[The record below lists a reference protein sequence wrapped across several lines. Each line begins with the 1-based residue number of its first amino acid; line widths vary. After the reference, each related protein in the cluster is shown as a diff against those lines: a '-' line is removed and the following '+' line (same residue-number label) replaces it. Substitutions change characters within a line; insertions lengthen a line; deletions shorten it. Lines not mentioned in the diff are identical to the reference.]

1 MPRPTSRKEVLDRLR
16 KTIDDG
22 SIIVGAGAGAYFIY
36 NAPWFTSLTW
46 LIDYQESVSLPNSLK
61 KEARI
66 SSSFTTPVD
75 SAWLAVVR

>member
-1 MPRPTSRKEVLDRLR
+1 MRHG
-16 KTIDDG
+16 ICQ
-22 SIIVGAGAGAYFIY
+22 
-36 NAPWFTSLTW
+36 TW
-46 LIDYQESVSLPNSLK
+46 TDMTLQESVSLPNLLK

>member
-1 MPRPTSRKEVLDRLR
+1 MTL
-16 KTIDDG
+16 
-22 SIIVGAGAGAYFIY
+22 
-36 NAPWFTSLTW
+36 
-46 LIDYQESVSLPNSLK
+46 QELVSLPNSLK